1 MILGYGLRKVPHGYL
16 PKVPQTMGQKLSG
29 HSPQAMDNG
38 HHKKTNNHMYARAA
52 KMTTVTIAK
61 NFMSLLAGGP
71 LKYGDAAFLEYT
83 SGSTLQQF
91 HWQGRL

>member
-61 NFMSLLAGGP
+61 NFMSLLAGGKKKIICFREG
-71 LKYGDAAFLEYT
+71 LALD
-83 SGSTLQQF
+83 SGL
-91 HWQGRL
+91 